1 MIDRASIMAWNEF
14 VPWTDFA
21 MVEQDL
27 IISRALVD
35 IFSDDFPLGR
45 ICNQTALSISIY
57 NAKTTP

>member
-35 IFSDDFPLGR
+35 IFSDEFLP
-45 ICNQTALSISIY
+45 IV
-57 NAKTTP
+57 P

>member
-14 VPWTDFA
+14 VPWSDLA

-35 IFSDDFPLGR
+35 IFSDDFYGNNWRSGEERHFTSYTCLPR
-45 ICNQTALSISIY
+45 
-57 NAKTTP
+57 

>member
-35 IFSDDFPLGR
+35 IFSDEFLREQCYSGWSLK
-45 ICNQTALSISIY
+45 A
-57 NAKTTP
+57 

>member
-27 IISRALVD
+27 IIAVHW
-35 IFSDDFPLGR
+35 
-45 ICNQTALSISIY
+45 
-57 NAKTTP
+57 

>member
-35 IFSDDFPLGR
+35 IFSDEFLREQCYSGWSLKYLR
-45 ICNQTALSISIY
+45 CNLYA
-57 NAKTTP
+57 